1 VNLVVDTS
9 VVIAVILNETHKK
22 RLIDITKGS
31 NLLAPSSLHWEIG
44 NAFSAMFK
52 RQRITL
58 KQATAALTAYGQI
71 PLRFIDVTLAAALK
85 LSETLNIY
93 AYDAYVLCCAL
104 NNNCPM
110 ISLDA
115 VLVAAAREV
124 GVEVIEVIT

>member
-1 VNLVVDTS
+1 
-9 VVIAVILNETHKK
+9 
-22 RLIDITKGS
+22 
-31 NLLAPSSLHWEIG
+31 
-44 NAFSAMFK
+44 MFK
-52 RQRITL
+52 RRRITH

-71 PLRFIDVTLAAALK
+71 PLRFLDVTFVAALK
-85 LSETLNIY
+85 LSDALNIY